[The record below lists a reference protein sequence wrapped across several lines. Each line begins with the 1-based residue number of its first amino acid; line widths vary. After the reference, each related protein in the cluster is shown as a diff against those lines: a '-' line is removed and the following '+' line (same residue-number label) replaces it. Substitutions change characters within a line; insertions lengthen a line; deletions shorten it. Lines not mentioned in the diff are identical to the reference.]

1 MRLSTESKPT
11 STPIST
17 IPSSSAS
24 DAGDPNQP
32 YPIGADGTSRD
43 SDVSS
48 HHPAVSNDTT
58 GSGSHRLTRE
68 LGDFY
73 DSYWRQ
79 STQGPSMAGRGNDVG
94 RPHPSGYS
102 ASRGPGESGKDSR
115 RPGPMDIKV
124 ATIAEVETPLAS
136 PMPGTAL

>member
-17 IPSSSAS
+17 IPSSSTS
-24 DAGDPNQP
+24 E
-32 YPIGADGTSRD
+32 ADDRITGRD
-43 SDVSS
+43 SDASS

-79 STQGPSMAGRGNDVG
+79 STQGPSMAGRGNDAG
-94 RPHPSGYS
+94 KPHPRAHL

-124 ATIAEVETPLAS
+124 DTIEEVETPLAS